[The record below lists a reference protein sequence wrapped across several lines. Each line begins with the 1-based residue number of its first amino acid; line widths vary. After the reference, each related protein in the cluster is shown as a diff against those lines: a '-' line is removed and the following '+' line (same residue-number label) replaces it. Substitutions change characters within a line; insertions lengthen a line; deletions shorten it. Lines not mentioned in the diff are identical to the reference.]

1 MSSMECV
8 LEVYYKSCYMLGKFL
23 MVVIVSVSQLV
34 NSLLVVHIGSR
45 VSDERVGVYS
55 EVGRGGLLWY
65 WCMK

>member
-1 MSSMECV
+1 
-8 LEVYYKSCYMLGKFL
+8 MLGKLL